1 MEMNESSQRTRV
13 THFYL
18 GKRDRQAIIDDVIIF
33 QRYVC
38 SIFNKTSSKYQQ
50 GKMRSNIS

>member
-38 SIFNKTSSKYQQ
+38 SVFNKTSSNYQQ
-50 GKMRSNIS
+50 